1 MTTVA
6 QSPKKGYRTIRLP
19 LAESEYDRFLID
31 RAYAR
36 ARLGECYE
44 DFPELFPDAFP
55 WGYAFCGFTEP
66 SIKQHLCCR
75 RIRLEQG
82 RTVFTVAPAFV
93 MPYMSG
99 RTQEVDDP
107 LFLMRFHVPCWAI
120 AEVFGRDPMY
130 WYRLEQ
136 GLGRFSLVGT
146 TVKQPDRLPTDLVAD
161 EKHSWLKGERVY
173 IATTAGQEC
182 ILGASVSK
190 SSGQADLQDA
200 YGVFAEEAQ
209 ALDPEYAPDTVNTD
223 GWQPTQGAW
232 KALFDQVT
240 LILCF
245 LHAFLKI
252 RDRTT
257 KALGEVGQAVHQRV
271 WEAYHAPSKRAF
283 SQRLRRLK
291 EWAEDALPDGA
302 MRSHTLD
309 LCNKRAQFIQSYDHL
324 GAHRTSN
331 LVDRLMKFLDRA
343 CFNGQYFHGTFESAE
358 SRVRAWGLLWN
369 FCPSSPATV
378 KKYHGQ
384 ACPAERLNGK
394 RYADNW
400 LENLLISGSMN
411 GVEID
416 QQNPV

>member
-1 MTTVA
+1 MMTV
-6 QSPKKGYRTIRLP
+6 SHPSKKGYRTIRLP
-19 LAESEYDRFLID
+19 LDELEYDWFIQD
-31 RAYAR
+31 RTYAKN
-36 ARLGECYE
+36 RLEELYE
-44 DFPELFPDAFP
+44 DHPELFPEAFG
-55 WGYAFCGFTEP
+55 WGYALYGFTEP
-66 SIKQHLCCR
+66 SIKQQLRCR
-75 RIRLEQG
+75 RLRLEQG
-82 RTVFTVAPAFV
+82 DEVFTVSPAFV

-99 RTQEVDDP
+99 RTDEVEKA
-107 LFLMRFHVPCWAI
+107 LLLMRFHVPCWAI

-146 TVKQPDRLPTDLVAD
+146 TVKRADRLPTDLVAD
-161 EKHSWLKGERVY
+161 EKHSWLNGQRVY

-182 ILGASVSK
+182 MLGASISK
-190 SSGQADLQDA
+190 SASQADLQDA
-200 YGVFAEEAQ
+200 YGVFAEEAH
-209 ALDPEYAPDTVNTD
+209 ALDPDYAPETVNTD

-232 KALFDQVT
+232 KALFQHVT

-257 KALGEVGQAVHQRV
+257 KALGEIGPAVHQRV
-271 WEAYHAPSKRAF
+271 WEAYQAPSKRAF

-291 EWAEDALPDGA
+291 EWAETALPDCV
-302 MRSHTLD
+302 MRNHTLD
-309 LCNKRAQFIQSYDHL
+309 LCDKRAQFSQSYDHL
-324 GAHRTSN
+324 YAHRTSN

-343 CFNGQYFHGTFESAE
+343 CFNGQYFHGTAESAE

-369 FCPSSPATV
+369 FCPSSPGTV
-378 KKYHGQ
+378 KKYNGQ

-411 GVEID
+411 GVEMD
-416 QQNPV
+416 QQNPL